1 MSLSFR
7 RSLRQLSR
15 IALLASL
22 SIPSAF
28 AAPSTH
34 RVILF
39 VWDGMRPDAVSAED
53 TPNLLALAQRGTWF
67 DDNHSTYPTFTMAN
81 ASSFA
86 TGAFPGPLGFYGN
99 RFWATR
105 QTGLKTTPTARSTS
119 GEDVDFRSPVYV
131 EDDLVLRALNKAS
144 GDDLLEL
151 PTLFAAAQ
159 KAGLKTAAIGK
170 SGAAFLQNHRLPNHG
185 DPDHVGLL
193 LDEKTALPLAFAQE
207 LQQAGYPLPK
217 TTLNTYADGEL
228 ALHED
233 NGDPTER
240 GKAAKLKDGATSDA
254 TVASDTPPTAA
265 NAWMMKAYLEEVL
278 PKHRPDLSVVWLRN
292 PDTTQHM
299 YGVGSPEFHL
309 ALQAQDALLGQLEA
323 KLQALGM
330 AQDTDIIVV
339 SDHGHSNIAGP
350 SSLFPLRQINDGR
363 VTGVDKDWGYSVSGG
378 IRMAHELTT
387 RANIPA
393 FDGLG
398 CVYAPVMTG
407 IRADGSQLMPTRY
420 DDDGHLCGKPG
431 PYTTPSYVL
440 PDELP
445 KGALV
450 LAPNGGTEYFY
461 QPEHN
466 ADVVKRTV
474 RFLQSRDY
482 VAAVFV
488 AKRYGQIPGT
498 LPAENVHLENAARG
512 PDIIVSYAWDADA
525 MIQGFRGT
533 EYATVFP
540 DLPSERG
547 EHGSFSPIDVHNT
560 LLAAG
565 PSFRG
570 GFRDALPSG
579 NVDVAPTIA
588 ALLGLKL
595 PQAQGRVLH
604 EALGGALGQA
614 ADSYRLTPSELRPQ
628 EAATGLA
635 TQRID
640 GSTVAASSF
649 NFVVQ
654 LKQLES
660 ADGKRWTYFDLAKPE
675 RK

>member
-1 MSLSFR
+1 MLPFHR
-7 RSLRQLSR
+7 R
-15 IALLASL
+15 ALLKAAAVAMLAAVSV
-22 SIPSAF
+22 SPAV
-28 AAPSTH
+28 AAPH

-53 TPNLLALAQRGTWF
+53 TPNLLALAKRGTWF
-67 DDNHSTYPTFTMAN
+67 EDNHSTYPTFTMAN
-81 ASSFA
+81 ASTFA
-86 TGAFPGPLGFYGN
+86 TGSFPGTLGFYGN
-99 RFWATR
+99 RFWAAR
-105 QTGLKTTPTARSTS
+105 ETGLKATPSARTTD
-119 GEDVDFRSPVYV
+119 GKDVDFRQPVYV
-131 EDDLVLRALNKAS
+131 EDDLVLRAIDKAS
-144 GDDLLEL
+144 KGDLLEL

-170 SGAAFLQNHRLPNHG
+170 SGAAFLQNYRLPDHG
-185 DPDHVGLL
+185 DPDKVGLL
-193 LDEKTALPLAFAQE
+193 LDEKTALPLSFAKE

-217 TTLNTYADGEL
+217 TTPSAYAEGEVTL
-228 ALHED
+228 RSEEE
-233 NGDPTER
+233 DPTER
-240 GKAAKLKDGATSDA
+240 GKPAKLKDGATSDA
-254 TVASDTPPTAA
+254 TAGGDTPPTAA
-265 NAWMMKAYLEEVL
+265 NAWMMKVYLDEVL
-278 PKHRPDLSVVWLRN
+278 PRHKPDLSVVWMRN
-292 PDTTQHM
+292 PDTTQHI

-309 ALQAQDALLGQLEA
+309 ALQAQDALLGELET
-323 KLQALGM
+323 KLRDLGM
-330 AQDTDIIVV
+330 AEDTDIIVV

-350 SSLFPLRQINDGR
+350 RDLFPLRQINDGR
-363 VTGVDKDWGYSVSGG
+363 VAGIDSDWGYSVSGG

-387 RANIPA
+387 RAGIPA

-398 CVYAPVMTG
+398 CVYSPVMTG

-420 DDDGHLCGKPG
+420 DDDGRICGKPM
-431 PYTTPSYVL
+431 PYTTPSYVV

-445 KGALV
+445 KGSLV

-466 ADVVKRTV
+466 AEVVKRAV
-474 RFLQSRDY
+474 RFLQSREY

-488 AKRYGQIPGT
+488 AKRYGDVPGT
-498 LPAENVHLENAARG
+498 LPAENVHLENAPRG

-525 MIQGFRGT
+525 TIQGFRGI
-533 EYATVFP
+533 EYSTVFP
-540 DLPSERG
+540 DVPSERG

-570 GFRDALPSG
+570 DYRDALPSG

-604 EALGGALGQA
+604 EALNGTLAKS
-614 ADSYRLTPSELRPQ
+614 ADAYRVAPAELRPSQ
-628 EAATGLA
+628 AATGLQV
-635 TQRID
+635 QRVD
-640 GSTVAASSF
+640 GSALPATSY
-649 NFVVQ
+649 NFTLQ

-660 ADGKRWTYFDLAKPE
+660 DGKHWTYFDYAKPE
-675 RK
+675 RH

>member
-1 MSLSFR
+1 MSPLR
-7 RSLRQLSR
+7 RHALKTLAAS
-15 IALLASL
+15 LLATALASPAL
-22 SIPSAF
+22 
-28 AAPSTH
+28 AAPH

-67 DDNHSTYPTFTMAN
+67 EDNHSTYPTFTMAN
-81 ASSFA
+81 ASTFA
-86 TGAFPGPLGFYGN
+86 TGSFPGTLGFYGN
-99 RFWATR
+99 RFWAVPE
-105 QTGLKTTPTARSTS
+105 TGLKALPKARTTD
-119 GEDVDFRSPVYV
+119 GKDVDFRQPVYV
-131 EDDLVLRALNKAS
+131 EDDLVLRAIDKAS
-144 GDDLLEL
+144 KGDLLEL

-170 SGAAFLQNHRLPNHG
+170 SGAAFLQNYRLSNHG
-185 DPDHVGLL
+185 DPDKAGLL
-193 LDEKTALPLAFAQE
+193 LDEKTALPLSFAKE

-217 TTLNTYADGEL
+217 TTPGTYADGEVTL
-228 ALHED
+228 RSEEE
-233 NGDPTER
+233 DPTER
-240 GKAAKLKDGATSDA
+240 GKPAKLKDGATSDA
-254 TVASDTPPTAA
+254 TAGGDTPPGAA
-265 NAWMMKAYLEEVL
+265 NAWMMKVYLDEVL
-278 PKHRPDLSVVWLRN
+278 PRHKPDLSVVWMRN
-292 PDTTQHM
+292 PDTTQHI

-323 KLQALGM
+323 KLRELGM
-330 AQDTDIIVV
+330 ADDTDIIVV
-339 SDHGHSNIAGP
+339 SDHGHSNIAG
-350 SSLFPLRQINDGR
+350 SRDLFPLRQINDGR
-363 VTGVDKDWGYSVSGG
+363 VAGVDNDWGYSVSGG

-387 RANIPA
+387 RAGIPA

-398 CVYAPVMTG
+398 CVYSPVMTG

-420 DDDGHLCGKPG
+420 DDDGRVCGKPM
-431 PYTTPSYVL
+431 PYTTPSYAV
-440 PDELP
+440 PETLP

-466 ADVVKRTV
+466 PEVVKRAV
-474 RFLQSRDY
+474 RFLQSREY

-488 AKRYGQIPGT
+488 AKRYGDMPGT
-498 LPAENVHLENAARG
+498 LPAENVHLENAPRG

-525 MIQGFRGT
+525 TIQGFRGT
-533 EYATVFP
+533 EYSTVFP
-540 DLPSERG
+540 ESPSERG

-565 PSFRG
+565 PGFRG

-604 EALGGALGQA
+604 EALSGVLGRNVDA
-614 ADSYRLTPSELRPQ
+614 YRVAPAELRPSQ
-628 EAATGLA
+628 AATGLQV
-635 TQRID
+635 QRVD
-640 GSTVAASSF
+640 GSALPATSYSF
-649 NFVVQ
+649 TLQ

-660 ADGKRWTYFDLAKPE
+660 DGKRWTYFDYAKPD
-675 RK
+675 RR

>member
-1 MSLSFR
+1 MSPLR
-7 RSLRQLSR
+7 RCALKSLAAS
-15 IALLASL
+15 LLAA
-22 SIPSAF
+22 AF
-28 AAPSTH
+28 ASPALAAPH

-67 DDNHSTYPTFTMAN
+67 EDNHSTYPTFTMAN
-81 ASSFA
+81 ASTFA
-86 TGAFPGPLGFYGN
+86 TGSFPGTLGFYGN
-99 RFWATR
+99 RFWAVPE
-105 QTGLKTTPTARSTS
+105 TGLKILPSARTTD
-119 GEDVDFRSPVYV
+119 GKDVDFRQPVYV
-131 EDDLVLRALNKAS
+131 EDDLVLRAIDKAS
-144 GDDLLEL
+144 KGDLLEL

-170 SGAAFLQNHRLPNHG
+170 SGAAFLQNYRLPNHG
-185 DPDHVGLL
+185 DPDKVGLL
-193 LDEKTALPLAFAQE
+193 LDEKTALPLSFAKE

-217 TTLNTYADGEL
+217 TTPAAYAEGEV
-228 ALHED
+228 ALRSEEE
-233 NGDPTER
+233 DPTER
-240 GKAAKLKDGATSDA
+240 GKPAKLKDGATSDA
-254 TVASDTPPTAA
+254 TAGGDTPPTAA
-265 NAWMMKAYLEEVL
+265 NAWMMKVFLEQVL
-278 PKHRPDLSVVWLRN
+278 PRHKPDLSVVWMRN
-292 PDTTQHM
+292 PDTTQHI

-323 KLQALGM
+323 KLRELGM
-330 AQDTDIIVV
+330 AEDTDIIVV

-350 SSLFPLRQINDGR
+350 RDLLPLRQINDGR
-363 VTGVDKDWGYSVSGG
+363 VSGVDNDWGYSVSGG

-387 RANIPA
+387 RAGIPA

-398 CVYAPVMTG
+398 CVYSPVMTG
-407 IRADGSQLMPTRY
+407 IRADGTQLMPTRY
-420 DDDGHLCGKPG
+420 DDDGRLCGKPG
-431 PYTTPSYVL
+431 PYTTPSYVV
-440 PDELP
+440 PETLP

-466 ADVVKRTV
+466 PDVVKRAV
-474 RFLQSRDY
+474 RFLQSREY

-488 AKRYGQIPGT
+488 ARRYGDLPGT
-498 LPAENVHLENAARG
+498 LPAENVHLENAPRG

-525 MIQGFRGT
+525 TIQGFRGT
-533 EYATVFP
+533 EYSTVFP
-540 DLPSERG
+540 ESPSERG

-565 PSFRG
+565 PDFRG

-604 EALGGALGQA
+604 EALGGALGRN
-614 ADSYRLTPSELRPQ
+614 ADTYRVTPAELRPAQ
-628 EAATGLA
+628 SATGLQV
-635 TQRID
+635 QRVD
-640 GSTVAASSF
+640 GSTLPATSYSF
-649 NFVVQ
+649 TLQ

-660 ADGKRWTYFDLAKPE
+660 DGKRWTYFDYARPE